1 MESRKPGRSMQ
12 NVSQVE
18 PSPISAELRAVIEQS
33 ARRAAVTAGAMSIA
47 NPYAAELPGEFIW
60 RVQEAMLVSLERRF
74 GRRLASRAFWDVRR
88 ATRLKGACRRGLYH
102 FGPTEDWPRH
112 LRIVVVMV
120 RINCQIH
127 RFLRL
132 LFPYP
137 DAMAAAAAVYRQ
149 TWALGLAWSQCP
161 IADATT
167 AMDLPR
173 SDSALAATG
182 V

>member
-1 MESRKPGRSMQ
+1 MQ
-12 NVSQVE
+12 NVRQLE
-18 PSPISAELRAVIEQS
+18 PSPISTELRAVIEKS

-47 NPYAAELPGEFIW
+47 NPSAAELPGESIW
-60 RVQEAMLVSLERRF
+60 RVQEKMLISLESKF

-88 ATRLKGACRRGLYH
+88 ATRLKGACRRGMYH
-102 FGPTEDWPRH
+102 FGPTEDWPGH
-112 LRIVVVMV
+112 LRILVVMV
-120 RINCQIH
+120 RINYQIH

-149 TWALGLAWSQCP
+149 TWVLGVAWSQCP
-161 IADATT
+161 MAVALTYREP
-167 AMDLPR
+167 PR
-173 SDSALAATG
+173 TDSALAATG

>member
-1 MESRKPGRSMQ
+1 MQ
-12 NVSQVE
+12 DVGQVE
-18 PSPISAELRAVIEQS
+18 PSSISAELRAMIEKS

-47 NPYAAELPGEFIW
+47 NPSAAELPGECIW
-60 RVQEAMLVSLERRF
+60 RVQERMLISLESKF
-74 GRRLASRAFWDVRR
+74 GRRLASRVFWDVQR

-112 LRIVVVMV
+112 LRILVVMLSV
-120 RINCQIH
+120 NYQLQ

-149 TWALGLAWSQCP
+149 TWVLGVAWSQCP
-161 IADATT
+161 MADATT
-167 AMDLPR
+167 AMNPPR
-173 SDSALAATG
+173 TDSALAAAC